1 MSYLVQS
8 VLLKRNKFTKDEA
21 FRWVKLHGYKH
32 HKVDMTHDY
41 YRFRQIDPELLHL
54 YYFRTIPLGDVGE
67 LIVAYSGKKE

>member
-1 MSYLVQS
+1 MSYVVQS

-21 FRWVKLHGYKH
+21 FRWAKLHGYKLD
-32 HKVDMTHDY
+32 KIDVTHDY
-41 YRFRQIDPELLHL
+41 YRFRQIDPELLQL